1 MGTVIS
7 VGLGACGHNG
17 EMSWLRNATRKVRRG
32 HGYASESR
40 QVDDAVTQH
49 LAQFVHT
56 RRGVEAFVEP
66 RTSVTQ
72 TTLLL
77 VAYDGEWTRRV
88 VPSPQWGHSFADSLQ
103 IPGYD
108 AAVVGYPQRMRDY
121 NTRNKK
127 HPDLR

>member
-1 MGTVIS
+1 MAVILELMG
-7 VGLGACGHNG
+7 
-17 EMSWLRNATRKVRRG
+17 WLRRTTSRVRVRRG
-32 HGYASESR
+32 RSGSAGAAA
-40 QVDDAVTQH
+40 VDEAVTQH
-49 LAQFVHT
+49 LTAFARS

-66 RTSVTQ
+66 QTSVTR

-88 VPSPQWGHSFADSLQ
+88 VPSPQWAHAFAESLQ